1 MDPSSH
7 PGQPPMPRS
16 VTPPPL
22 PRTEP
27 GAGSPAQVSKKRG
40 RLILW
45 FLVLVFFCSGLIFH
59 AESQP
64 SQDPVARWRPY
75 VEEAA
80 RRYGIDDHMPELM
93 AILEVESGGQGEDI
107 FQSSESL
114 GLDPNSLD
122 PDASIEQGVSFYA
135 SLLEEAKERGTDRRS
150 VWQAY
155 NYGRGYLQYVAEHGG
170 VHTQELVE
178 AFAKEHSGGVT
189 VSYPNPVALEA
200 NGGWRYNYGNM
211 FYTTLVEQA
220 MERQQQTVPLS

>member
-1 MDPSSH
+1 MDPHSH
-7 PGQPPMPRS
+7 SGQPP
-16 VTPPPL
+16 VTRPASPPPL
-22 PRTEP
+22 PRTE
-27 GAGSPAQVSKKRG
+27 APALTRTPRSRKRS

-45 FLVLVFFCSGLIFH
+45 FLVLVFFCSGLIFY
-59 AESQP
+59 AERRP
-64 SQDPVARWRPY
+64 SQDPVARWRPE

-93 AILEVESGGQGEDI
+93 AILEVESGGQGQDI

-122 PDASIEQGVSFYA
+122 PEASIEQGVSFYA
-135 SLLEEAKERGTDRRS
+135 SLLAEAAELGTDRRS

-155 NYGRGYLQYVAEHGG
+155 NYGRGYLQYVASHGG
-170 VHTQELVE
+170 VHTQELAE
-178 AFAKEHSGGVT
+178 AFAAEQSGGVT
-189 VSYPNPVALEA
+189 VNYPNPAALEA

-220 MERQQQTVPLS
+220 MERQQQSTPVS